1 MFALILDPCFKS
13 LWVVENYVGHGNI
26 IHLVVEY
33 DVRGCSPSNDGLCN
47 PSLAYLPNLL
57 NYLLM

>member
-13 LWVVENYVGHGNI
+13 LWVVENYLGRGNV

-33 DVRGCSPSNDGLCN
+33 EARGYSPSNGGL
-47 PSLAYLPNLL
+47 
-57 NYLLM
+57 